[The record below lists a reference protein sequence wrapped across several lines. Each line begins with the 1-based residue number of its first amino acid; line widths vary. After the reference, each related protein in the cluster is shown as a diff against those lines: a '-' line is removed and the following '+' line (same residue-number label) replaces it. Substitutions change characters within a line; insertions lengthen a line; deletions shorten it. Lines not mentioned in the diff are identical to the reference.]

1 MPEAADAELPS
12 SNRTPAR
19 ARPRRW
25 PWIMLAALVMVLLA
39 LEAYV
44 RWPSQVPPV
53 PLAVAPGTR
62 ELVLIVHGSFGAEE
76 PTLRELER
84 RWRAQAGA
92 GVQVVRH
99 RWAPWS
105 DNILRAG
112 PHGAHLGAA
121 LGRELGAMAGL
132 ERLHLVAH
140 SAGAYLLDPL
150 CEAWRAARRSRAG
163 GTAPGSVE
171 MTFLDPIGLRGLFE
185 RGWGAREF
193 GRCADRA
200 EAYINTDDSAP
211 ATDRVLRHART
222 FDVTRAPGRATFPD
236 GHRWPVQYYL
246 ERRFPQA
253 AMGTAAREGA
263 VREPDRPPGRGC
275 ARAGEACV
283 SRRS

>member
-1 MPEAADAELPS
+1 VAGVAGVGAV
-12 SNRTPAR
+12 RR
-19 ARPRRW
+19 RRW
-25 PWIMLAALVMVLLA
+25 QGARRRWLAVGLVALVVLVLA

-44 RWPSQVPPV
+44 RWPSRAPAV
-53 PLAVAPGTR
+53 PLRLRESTR
-62 ELVLIVHGSFGAEE
+62 ELVLIVHGSFGADE

-84 RWRAQAGA
+84 RWRARAG
-92 GVQVVRH
+92 GDMEVVRY

-112 PHGAHLGAA
+112 PHGVHIGAA
-121 LGRELGAMAGL
+121 LGRQLGAAARL

-150 CEAWRAARRSRAG
+150 CEAWRASRGESSHDAAR
-163 GTAPGSVE
+163 PSVT

-200 EAYINTDDSAP
+200 EAYINTDDRAP
-211 ATDRVLRHART
+211 ATDRVLQHART
-222 FDVTRAPGRATFPD
+222 IDVTAEPGRAGFGD

-246 ERRFPQA
+246 DRAFPDASA
-253 AMGTAAREGA
+253 AGA
-263 VREPDRPPGRGC
+263 VARGG
-275 ARAGEACV
+275 ATP
-283 SRRS
+283 